1 MSQSISGNTTTSI
14 STNTINDSCKQS
26 ISKCAIVVIAT
37 AVAVVAIIV
46 ILATASALVSA
57 IACPLIFVAVLIT
70 AIVLLTSKNA
80 TFVAH
85 SRFPAPVLVRHPRPV
100 IVQHPRPI
108 HLAGPGVWGLPQ
120 PHRRQH
126 PGDTLGHAA
135 LHRMAAGARNSNSG
149 VGHGLAPMSVIPG
162 VNQTNIPANQVG
174 GRPPVV
180 PLGQRPPVVPLGQR
194 PVVIPAPATPFV
206 GRAATGAHNH
216 HGAPGAQPNVSGHHG
231 HPPRGASSR

>member
-1 MSQSISGNTTTSI
+1 MSQSISGNPQNQISANVSVSTTP
-14 STNTINDSCKQS
+14 CKVTKAAVAG
-26 ISKCAIVVIAT
+26 IVAAVAAVAIAIILFTAT
-37 AVAVVAIIV
+37 ALI
-46 ILATASALVSA
+46 SS
-57 IACPLIFVAVLIT
+57 IACPLIFVAALIT
-70 AIVLLTSKNA
+70 AIILLTVNNTS
-80 TFVAH
+80 FVAH
-85 SRFPAPVLVRHPRPV
+85 QRFSAPVLVRHPRPV

-108 HLAGPGVWGLPQ
+108 HLAGPGVWGSPQ

-174 GRPPVV
+174 VRPPVV
-180 PLGQRPPVVPLGQR
+180 PLAQR
-194 PVVIPAPATPFV
+194 PVVIPAAATPFT

-216 HGAPGAQPNVSGHHG
+216 HGAPGAQANHPGHHG
-231 HPPRGASSR
+231 QPPRGAASR